1 MGLLGAG
8 GNSDTAKIELVE
20 DAAIQPTALE
30 LFEQETG
37 GRVSEHVSEH
47 VSGFFT
53 LKQDMQGLEATY
65 TPATVH

>member
-37 GRVSEHVSEH
+37 GRVSEHVS
-47 VSGFFT
+47 GFFT

>member
-37 GRVSEHVSEH
+37 GRVSKH